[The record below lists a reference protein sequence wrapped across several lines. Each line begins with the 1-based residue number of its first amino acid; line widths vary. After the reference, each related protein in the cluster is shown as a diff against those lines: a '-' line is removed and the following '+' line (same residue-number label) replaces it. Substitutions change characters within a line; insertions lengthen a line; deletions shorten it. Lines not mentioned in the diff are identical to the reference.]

1 MEAAMCRAYPN
12 EISEGGIVTLETA
25 PPDARQR
32 YRYVWQVDG
41 LTLVEKDEE
50 PLAYWNTTGQYLG
63 SHRIR
68 ITIYEIGSSSPPQ
81 TPPTPVA
88 EGEIVFNV
96 TPRPVSSRDVQS
108 LVEEAKNFANTL
120 NRVVGGVDHVA
131 NRVKELTDHLPGG
144 GQPVTVSLQRTAKP
158 VTGDLPLWIII
169 RQTTE
174 AMSFANYNRFMEL
187 LLCGVGAGTTSPPQV
202 DPEFD
207 RLRQKMGPEFE
218 RLRQRRFLP
227 YNDADAY
234 RLLKVATEAFL
245 MVACGVT
252 LSEPAFTQEDVDDLV
267 SNMSLTGQPLN
278 LDRINELWRNYLE
291 KINGGPD
298 LTIPYLALVRQ
309 NIREAGLKNSIFAR
323 DDPNSDL
330 LQDCVGILA
339 RKLTNPCLV
348 ELIWSYWNEEGMLV
362 QTLNAITRRFQN
374 MRAPGQRDPLAML
387 EIDPLRPVNNLLWGY
402 LQDEQHRLSVR
413 RRAYEYDH
421 EYGLRLYGK
430 AVPTLRSADSR
441 SKFLEGFHTLL
452 YLCSVFFKEED
463 DTTVIADGFPVL
475 NAVKDV
481 HLLLT
486 EGAHNQ
492 FGDLPSTARQ
502 EMLIQQ
508 WLLARPEF
516 REFLPTRVMVAH
528 PEPWMGRVDAMKTL
542 QGWTDVSVMHFRN
555 LAVFGERILLSI
567 RYGAWSD
574 VNDPAQAANWARFWR
589 AEIQGY
595 LHAYRAVTAVDLTAD
610 IAETTPAA
618 DRYALPSVHLRK
630 RLALQQRRAVR

>member
-1 MEAAMCRAYPN
+1 
-12 EISEGGIVTLETA
+12 
-25 PPDARQR
+25 
-32 YRYVWQVDG
+32 
-41 LTLVEKDEE
+41 
-50 PLAYWNTTGQYLG
+50 
-63 SHRIR
+63 
-68 ITIYEIGSSSPPQ
+68 
-81 TPPTPVA
+81 
-88 EGEIVFNV
+88 
-96 TPRPVSSRDVQS
+96 
-108 LVEEAKNFANTL
+108 
-120 NRVVGGVDHVA
+120 
-131 NRVKELTDHLPGG
+131 
-144 GQPVTVSLQRTAKP
+144 
-158 VTGDLPLWIII
+158 
-169 RQTTE
+169 
-174 AMSFANYNRFMEL
+174 
-187 LLCGVGAGTTSPPQV
+187 
-202 DPEFD
+202 
-207 RLRQKMGPEFE
+207 
-218 RLRQRRFLP
+218 
-227 YNDADAY
+227 
-234 RLLKVATEAFL
+234 

-330 LQDCVGILA
+330 PQDCVGIMA

-475 NAVKDV
+475 NALKDV

-595 LHAYRAVTAVDLTAD
+595 LHAYRAVTAVGLTAD